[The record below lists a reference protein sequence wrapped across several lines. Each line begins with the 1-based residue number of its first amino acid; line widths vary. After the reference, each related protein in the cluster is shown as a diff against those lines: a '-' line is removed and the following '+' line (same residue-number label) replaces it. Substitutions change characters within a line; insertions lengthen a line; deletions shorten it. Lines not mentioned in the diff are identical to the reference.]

1 MKIVRVPKMEAW
13 TLEATKAWLQARPR
27 AKGVHVSDLLT
38 PRKGYWKVVD
48 PRPMTDAEAGYFVAG
63 LGHHAVIEGI
73 IGKADHSAVKNVLST
88 DAGAY
93 EWRGIH
99 YSPDVLTP
107 HPLEIK
113 TSRSRYG
120 PKSQSERS
128 LLVEYEHYLKQLR
141 AYCAIRGDGRG
152 DLLVFYLNLENKVTK
167 KTTPTFQWYT
177 ITLTPEEIGK
187 IQADLLAGKTALAK
201 AIKTK
206 KHRPLPLCPEWLCR
220 GCQWIDKCTP
230 WDDDPRRKSLQTK
243 NTLRLVQAGKA

>member
-1 MKIVRVPKMEAW
+1 MKIVRAPKMERW
-13 TLEATKAWLQARPR
+13 VLEATKTWLQARPR
-27 AKGVHVSDLLT
+27 AKGVHVSDLLN
-38 PRKGYWKVVD
+38 PRKGFWKVVD
-48 PRPMTDAEAGYFVAG
+48 PKPMTDAEAGYFVAG

-73 IGKADHSAVKNVLST
+73 IAKADHAAVGKDKQLST
-88 DAGAY
+88 DAGSY

-107 HPLEIK
+107 HPLEVK

-152 DLLVFYLNLENKVTK
+152 DLLVFYLNLEDKATK

-177 ITLTPEEIGK
+177 ITLTTQEIGK
-187 IQADLLAGKTALAK
+187 IQADLLVGKAALEK

-206 KHRPLPLCPEWLCR
+206 KHHSLPLCPEWLCR
-220 GCQWIDKCTP
+220 GCQWIDKCKP
-230 WDDDPRRKSLQTK
+230 WEDDPRRVKLQPKTQLK
-243 NTLRLVQAGKA
+243 IE